1 MCVSLPFFV
10 GNGADAILKHAKHD
24 DFSIKIFLY
33 IYCMIFYFSCTGN
46 TRWAAETLAEA
57 THDRLVEMSVE
68 NIGSTF
74 SISSGESI
82 GFCFPVHGWRPPI
95 IVREFLRDAH
105 FVYDD
110 DTQHFCYAL
119 CTAGDT
125 VGEAMDIFKADA
137 ASIGVN
143 VDSCASL
150 LMPES
155 YVGLPFMD
163 VDNYKNEQR
172 KKLQASAA
180 LAAFAKNVM
189 ARNRGVRNLHI
200 GHWPKTNSRLIGEV
214 FVRHIITDKH
224 FWVDKGKCRKC
235 GLCAK
240 VCPVHDITV
249 GEQGTPEWNHN
260 GRCLS
265 CFACYH
271 HCPTHAIEYGRRT
284 KNKGQYYYKQNKQ
297 T

>member
-1 MCVSLPFFV
+1 
-10 GNGADAILKHAKHD
+10 
-24 DFSIKIFLY
+24 
-33 IYCMIFYFSCTGN
+33 MIFYFSCTGN

-68 NIGSTF
+68 NIGSKF

-82 GFCFPVHGWRPPI
+82 GFCFPVHGWRPPM
-95 IVREFLRDAH
+95 IVREFLRGAH

-125 VGEAMDIFKADA
+125 VGEAMDIFKADV

-163 VDNYKNEQR
+163 VDNYENEQR
-172 KKLQASAA
+172 KKLQASID
-180 LAAFAKNVM
+180 LAAFAREVTAKKS
-189 ARNRGVRNLHI
+189 GVSNLHI
-200 GHWPKTNSRLIGEV
+200 GHWPKINSRLIGEV

-235 GLCAK
+235 GRCAK
-240 VCPVHDITV
+240 VCPVHDIAID
-249 GEQGTPEWNHN
+249 EQGTPTWNHN

-284 KNKGQYYYKQNKQ
+284 KNKGQYYYKQNK
-297 T
+297 